1 MKIRLRLYGVFRS
14 AVGSDVIELELSPG
28 TPTVRSALTQLF
40 GRKDC
45 GGLSN
50 LILDGQSSDARSSTL
65 ILVSGREVGALEGLE
80 TKLKDDD
87 EVSLLPV
94 AHGG

>member
-1 MKIRLRLYGVFRS
+1 MKIRLLLYGVFRS
-14 AVGSDVIELELSPG
+14 AVESDLIELELSSD
-28 TPTVRSALTQLF
+28 TPTVRSALAQLF
-40 GRKDC
+40 ARKDC

-50 LILDGQSSDARSSTL
+50 LILDSQSSDARSSTL
-65 ILVSGREVGALEGLE
+65 ILVSGREIGALEGLE

>member
-1 MKIRLRLYGVFRS
+1 MKIHLRLYGVFRS
-14 AVGSDVIELELSPG
+14 AAGSDAVELELSSD
-28 TPTVRSALTQLF
+28 TPTVRSALAQLF
-40 GRKDC
+40 ARKDC

-50 LILDGQSSDARSSTL
+50 LILDSQSSDARSSTL
-65 ILVSGREVGALEGLE
+65 ILVSGREIGALEGLE